1 LRRSLVS
8 TRAVADF
15 VAEVSFEK
23 LPLEVVVQA
32 KKAIR
37 DLIGVSVAAHED
49 RAVQGARRMA
59 ITRGGKEEATLI
71 GTGLKLPCE
80 IAAFVNAV
88 MASTLDMDDGSMGL
102 PGHLRVHRGH
112 PGGMV
117 IPSSLAVAEREGA
130 TGKALIEAA
139 VAGYEIALATAWM
152 IGETVLAG
160 RTGTYGAAAAAA
172 KLLGLSREEIVNAF
186 NIAEAHCP
194 APTYAFI
201 WHQTDMTK
209 EAPAWAAM
217 TGMTAALLAQAG
229 FRGAPTIYDVPESD
243 KKPIDAL
250 GKEWEIL
257 GLYHK
262 LYSGCRVA
270 HAPID
275 GVLEIV
281 KEHDLDADSITRVT
295 IGCSSQKSLKMSNY
309 RPANIWQA
317 QYSLPFAIGSAL
329 VDGEV
334 GPGQM
339 AENRLGDKL
348 ILRQVDKVK
357 LVPDSEVDA
366 LLPDTFAGRVE
377 VETKDGRK
385 FQTFKR
391 YPKGEPENP
400 LSEEELVEKFN
411 TLVTGVMG
419 ANKAEELTMFF
430 ERLEKLNN
438 IEELVEMIRYLE
450 K

>member
-1 LRRSLVS
+1 MS

-15 VAEVSFEK
+15 VAELAFEK
-23 LPLEVVVQA
+23 LPAEVVVQA

-37 DLIGVSVAAHED
+37 DIMGVSIAAHGD
-49 RAVQGARRMA
+49 RAVQAARRMA
-59 ITRGGKEEATLI
+59 VARGGKEESTVI
-71 GTGLKLPCE
+71 GIGLKLPCE
-80 IAAFVNAV
+80 MAAFVNAV

-102 PGHLRVHRGH
+102 SGHLRAHRGH
-112 PGGMV
+112 PGGIV
-117 IPSSLAVAEREGA
+117 IPGSLAIAEREGA
-130 TGKALIEAA
+130 TGKALIEAV
-139 VAGYEIALATAWM
+139 VAGYEVALATAWM

-172 KLLGLSREEIVNAF
+172 KLLGLSIDEIVNTL

-217 TGMTAALLAQAG
+217 TGVTAALLAQAG
-229 FRGAPTIYDVPESD
+229 FNGAPTIYDLPDSD

-257 GLYHK
+257 GIYRK

-281 KEHDLDADSITRVT
+281 KEHSLDADSITMVK

-317 QYSLPFAIGSAL
+317 QYSLPFAIGSAI

-334 GPGQM
+334 GPEQM
-339 AENRLGDKL
+339 AENRLGDEL
-348 ILRQVDKVK
+348 ILRHADKVK
-357 LVPDSEVDA
+357 LVADSEVDA
-366 LLPDTFAGRVE
+366 LLPDIFGGRVE
-377 VETKDGRK
+377 VKTKDGRR
-385 FQTFKR
+385 FQAFKR

-400 LSEEELVEKFN
+400 LSEEELVEKFRR
-411 TLVTGVMG
+411 LVTGVIG
-419 ANKAEELTMFF
+419 ANKAEELAMLF
-430 ERLEKLNN
+430 ERLEKLDN
-438 IEELVEMIRYLE
+438 IEELVEKIRYLD